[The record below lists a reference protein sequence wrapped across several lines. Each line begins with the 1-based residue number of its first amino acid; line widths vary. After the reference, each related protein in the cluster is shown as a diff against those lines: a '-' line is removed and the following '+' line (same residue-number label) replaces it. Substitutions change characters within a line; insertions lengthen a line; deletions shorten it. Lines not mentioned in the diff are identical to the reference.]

1 MSGIAGIIRLDGAP
15 VAIADIESML
25 APMQRRGPDRK
36 RATCVGNAGFGQA
49 LLATTPEALAE
60 PQPWVHP
67 DSGCMVVSD
76 SRLDNRPQ
84 LLEALGLDPRQVDRV
99 GDGEL
104 LHAAY
109 QRWGAGCADRLLG
122 DFAFAIWDPRQQ
134 ILLCGRDIMGVR
146 PLYFHHA
153 PGRLFVFASDTDALL
168 ALPEVPCRVNEGR
181 IADALVQ
188 ELEGIDRTST
198 FFLDIARLP
207 PARTLLLAA
216 GHVTQEEYWNPL
228 RTPPDPMPTSEGEW
242 TRVVREHLS
251 SAVRLRLRGS
261 CRVGSMVS
269 GGLDSSSVAALG
281 QEILTA
287 EGRGR
292 LATFSAINSAGE
304 CAETD
309 AVRSM
314 LDAFDFEATTID
326 LQALDAVLPAIR
338 AQLAELRE
346 PFDGSMS
353 LISAVYASAGARR
366 VRCILDG
373 MPADTLYTAGFHFQA
388 LARRGRLGQAWR
400 EARDLHR
407 NDGVARPGLRA
418 WQTLV
423 GAFAP
428 GWVRR
433 RWEARGDRALFASE
447 LLLPS
452 FIAPGLVHRV
462 GLWERFQ
469 TYRADMANTRLTDA
483 GGHAQSV
490 MTAAYTT
497 AAIERYN
504 RVASFHGIEPRHP
517 FLDRRVIELH
527 AWLPVELRLREG
539 RYKWVLR
546 EAMRD
551 LLPADVAWRRGK
563 EHLGYMFNRAVER
576 TRPPEALDTGSCL
589 PADAIGMHRYRASE
603 AASRLAPEAFDA
615 VASTRM
621 VICWAR
627 RVACARPPTAL
638 AGTRTVA
645 PSPAA

>member
-15 VAIADIESML
+15 VAMADIESML
-25 APMQRRGPDRK
+25 EPMQRRGPDRQ

-67 DSGCMVVSD
+67 DTGCMVVSD

-84 LLEALGLDPRQVDRV
+84 LLEALGLDPQLADRI

-134 ILLCGRDIMGVR
+134 TLLCGRDIMGVR
-146 PLYFHHA
+146 PFYFHHA
-153 PGRLFVFASDTDALL
+153 PGRLFAFASDTDALL

-198 FFLDIARLP
+198 FYLDIARLP
-207 PARTLLLAA
+207 PARTLQLAA
-216 GHVTQEEYWNPL
+216 GHATQDEYWNPL
-228 RTPPDPMPTSEGEW
+228 RTPPDPMPTSEEEW
-242 TRVVREHLS
+242 TRVVRGHLS
-251 SAVRLRLRGS
+251 DAVRLRLRGS
-261 CRVGSMVS
+261 GRVGSMVS

-281 QEILTA
+281 QEILDKD
-287 EGRGR
+287 GHGR
-292 LATFSAINSAGE
+292 LATFSAINSAGD
-304 CAETD
+304 CAETN

-314 LDAFDFEATTID
+314 LDAFDFDATMID
-326 LQALDAVLPAIR
+326 LQAIDAVLPAIR
-338 AQLAELRE
+338 AQLDDLRE
-346 PFDGSMS
+346 PFDGSMT
-353 LISAVYASAGARR
+353 LISAIYASATSRR

-373 MPADTLYTAGFHFQA
+373 IPADNLYTAGYHFQA
-388 LARRGRLGQAWR
+388 LARRGRFRQAWR

-407 NDGVARPGLRA
+407 DAGLARPGLRA

-428 GWVRR
+428 AWARR
-433 RWEARGDRALFASE
+433 RWEARADRAFYANE
-447 LLLPS
+447 LLPPS
-452 FIAPGLVHRV
+452 FIAPALARRV
-462 GLWERFQ
+462 GLWERFR
-469 TYRADMANTRLTDA
+469 TYRADMANTRLTV
-483 GGHAQSV
+483 GGGNAQSI
-490 MTAAYTT
+490 MTAAYIT

-527 AWLPVELRLREG
+527 AWLPVALRLREG
-539 RYKWVLR
+539 RYKWALR
-546 EAMRD
+546 AAMRD
-551 LLPADVAWRRGK
+551 LLPADVAWRRGR
-563 EHLGYMFNRAVER
+563 EHLGYLFNRAVAR
-576 TRPPEALDTGSCL
+576 TRPPEALATGSCL
-589 PADAIGMHRYRASE
+589 PADAIAMQRYLANE
-603 AASRLAPEAFDA
+603 AASQLGPDPLEA
-615 VASTRM
+615 VASTRR

-627 RVACARPPTAL
+627 RVACLRPPQ
-638 AGTRTVA
+638 RH
-645 PSPAA
+645 